1 MLDFVGGQTLGFNH
15 QGVCTDCHAGMNP
28 FVVHAFD
35 AGPFQSLLAG
45 VELNPVRWPASV
57 DMPSDWPQ
65 NPGPL
70 RNLGPVGQGELGCSD
85 CHKAENATLFPLLS
99 KDLPGYCGNEVIEAA
114 ISVTMPSAG
123 NENAYAAQIARIRK
137 LCGTE
142 NSTPITVPNVNG
154 DDPNYLSPPIIEEPL
169 YGCAKHIGVKGV
181 RNGATVNLYFSSN
194 PGVPFE
200 TKVVETQGK
209 VDIPLDFELVAGDK
223 IYATQTFDGL
233 ESDKSQ
239 DATPRDH
246 TVDYPNGLPSPIIN
260 PAIVYECASRI
271 AVEHIPGSV
280 LKVSTKRVNQVF
292 NSTTFGLSNGF
303 SVANGL
309 QNGDFVLGDEI
320 TVKQSL
326 CEDTSPPSDPVFA
339 QDAPQQLGALEIQP
353 DTFYAG
359 QSESYIRN
367 ITHGATINAF
377 HLNNPIGE
385 IASWPT
391 TRAIFDIVGPSAF
404 PNLGRPL
411 DEGEVLE
418 FSQTLCDNEGP
429 RVTTPPASNCSQ
441 LQPPSVSPPLDGDEF
456 LAMQEYVPGSIIRV
470 WASGEEIGD
479 GSGDI
484 IRLKRPL
491 VSNETILVS
500 QELGSDSKCVS
511 NGSTSIV
518 VR

>member
-1 MLDFVGGQTLGFNH
+1 MSVVTTDNVNAGDAYLFTWEDNNGVCLGLPRVTGNLVGLFGLICLGKTSSKVCYFDNPAENALKSSVNDSGFFSPQESSAIEQDIELRVCKFKLDNPINMLDFVGGQTLGFNN

-209 VDIPLDFELVAGDK
+209 VDIPLDFELVAGDN
-223 IYATQTFDGL
+223 THDTL
-233 ESDKSQ
+233 
-239 DATPRDH
+239 
-246 TVDYPNGLPSPIIN
+246 
-260 PAIVYECASRI
+260 
-271 AVEHIPGSV
+271 
-280 LKVSTKRVNQVF
+280 RVV
-292 NSTTFGLSNGF
+292 
-303 SVANGL
+303 
-309 QNGDFVLGDEI
+309 
-320 TVKQSL
+320 
-326 CEDTSPPSDPVFA
+326 
-339 QDAPQQLGALEIQP
+339 
-353 DTFYAG
+353 
-359 QSESYIRN
+359 
-367 ITHGATINAF
+367 
-377 HLNNPIGE
+377 
-385 IASWPT
+385 
-391 TRAIFDIVGPSAF
+391 
-404 PNLGRPL
+404 
-411 DEGEVLE
+411 
-418 FSQTLCDNEGP
+418 
-429 RVTTPPASNCSQ
+429 
-441 LQPPSVSPPLDGDEF
+441 
-456 LAMQEYVPGSIIRV
+456 
-470 WASGEEIGD
+470 
-479 GSGDI
+479 
-484 IRLKRPL
+484 
-491 VSNETILVS
+491 
-500 QELGSDSKCVS
+500 
-511 NGSTSIV
+511 
-518 VR
+518 